1 MCIYIYIY
9 GLWTVA
15 SVIIYIYT
23 HTYNWRIMNG
33 MECGWSDNCPGLSSD
48 IHRDNHYKILQS
60 MLGQED
66 FC

>member
-1 MCIYIYIY
+1 MDCSF
-9 GLWTVA
+9 G
-15 SVIIYIYT
+15 YIYT